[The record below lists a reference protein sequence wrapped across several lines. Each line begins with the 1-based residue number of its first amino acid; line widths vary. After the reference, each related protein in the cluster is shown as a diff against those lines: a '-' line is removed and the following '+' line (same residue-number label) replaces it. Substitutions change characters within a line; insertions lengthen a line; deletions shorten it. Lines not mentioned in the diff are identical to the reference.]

1 MKKLRKIK
9 LHDAV
14 VLENR
19 EMKMIFGGSGS
30 SSEACAYSTTIH
42 GPAVC
47 CINCTPAQTEFMA
60 GSGGWWGCNSP
71 EAYKA
76 CSR

>member
-1 MKKLRKIK
+1 MKKLSKIK

-30 SSEACAYSTTIH
+30 NEVCAYSTTYL
-42 GPAVC
+42 GPAIC
-47 CINCTPAQTEFMA
+47 LPFGGATGAEFMA
-60 GSGGWWGCNSP
+60 GSGGWWCCNCA
-71 EAYKA
+71 EAIQA
-76 CSR
+76 CS

>member
-1 MKKLRKIK
+1 MKKLSKIK

-30 SSEACAYSTTIH
+30 SICPDGYPYAFRCSNGNLH
-42 GPAVC
+42 C
-47 CINCTPAQTEFMA
+47 CKVDDRARCCP
-60 GSGGWWGCNSP
+60 GG
-71 EAYKA
+71 
-76 CSR
+76 